1 MIDDERG
8 GDPPCWAHLL
18 DAAGHPAEPAAPAS
32 IHIRRVYEPAT
43 PADGQRV
50 LVDRLWPR
58 GLRKEAAH
66 LDAWLRELAPS
77 DSLRRWYGH
86 DPARWAEFARR
97 YRAELAEPACVAL
110 LADLADRA
118 RSGPLTLVCA
128 ARDVA
133 HSNAAVIGRV
143 LAERLAA
150 DRRVAR

>member
-1 MIDDERG
+1 MTDEERG

-18 DAAGHPAEPAAPAS
+18 DAAGRLGEPAAHPC
-32 IHIRRVYEPAT
+32 IQVRRVYEPPA

-58 GLRKEAAH
+58 GLRKEAAR
-66 LDAWLRELAPS
+66 LDAWVRELAPS
-77 DSLRRWYGH
+77 DALRRWYGH

-97 YRAELAEPACVAL
+97 YRAELAEPTQVAR

-118 RSGPLTLVCA
+118 ATGPLTLVCA

-133 HSNAAVIGRV
+133 RSNAAVIGQV

-150 DRRVAR
+150 GRSSTG